1 MQLWEFSGTLMAT
14 LKRYEL
20 VLLTHTVIAL
30 HFGRLHYFLLS
41 NERTSWRNSSLH
53 GAGWFVSLIN

>member
-1 MQLWEFSGTLMAT
+1 MAT